1 LPPPTIPTGN
11 RTKIGPPVVEPML
24 ITDEQVNYL
33 IDAAHH
39 NNHDFVGDQAFSP
52 AVKRSWYVDLK
63 APDR

>member
-1 LPPPTIPTGN
+1 M
-11 RTKIGPPVVEPML
+11 VEPML

-33 IDAAHH
+33 IDAVHH

-52 AVKRSWYVDLK
+52 AVKHSWYVDLK